1 MTQGTA
7 VQARHVVQCAVLQRK
22 TESGLCKMRGG
33 RSLSPSL
40 PLPLLGVVSRTRR
53 GVGGVLIRASF
64 DHGVE
69 DRQAGREA

>member
-1 MTQGTA
+1 
-7 VQARHVVQCAVLQRK
+7 
-22 TESGLCKMRGG
+22 MRGG